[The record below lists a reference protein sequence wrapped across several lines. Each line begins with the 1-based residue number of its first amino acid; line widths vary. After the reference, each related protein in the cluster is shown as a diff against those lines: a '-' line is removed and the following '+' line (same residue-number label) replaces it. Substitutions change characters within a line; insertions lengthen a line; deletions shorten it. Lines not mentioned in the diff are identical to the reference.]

1 MVATASENGLKVA
14 VVLASCLATATQTQE
29 ANPDA
34 KNKRHEAKTSASSTE
49 SRACI
54 YQEAYA
60 QTALLGAAT
69 R

>member
-14 VVLASCLATATQTQE
+14 VVLASCLATATQAQE
-29 ANPDA
+29 AIPDT
-34 KNKRHEAKTSASSTE
+34 KNKRRAAKTCTTSTE
-49 SRACI
+49 PQACI

-60 QTALLGAAT
+60 QTTPPGAAN